1 MKIRFVLPVFAAL
14 AIASIAGA
22 QGAGPATKI
31 ATINVSQAIAS
42 TAEGKADAA
51 QLQSQFAPR
60 TAELQNISKQIDDD
74 TNKLRTGANTLSDEE
89 KARIQ
94 AQITQ
99 LQQSG
104 QRKQQDLNE
113 DQQAAE
119 QDMIETIGRKLE
131 GVLNKYATENGYS
144 IVLDV
149 GSQQTSVFWS
159 AQNADITQQVISLY
173 DAQNPVK
180 GGASAAPSSSTPH
193 TTTPSTPRP
202 SGGTSTTPKQ

>member
-14 AIASIAGA
+14 AVSSIAGA
-22 QGAGPATKI
+22 QAGGPATKI

-60 TAELQNISKQIDDD
+60 TSELQNISKQIDDL
-74 TNKLRTGANTLSDEE
+74 TNKARTGANTLSDEE

-94 AQITQ
+94 AQINS

-131 GVLNKYATENGYS
+131 GVLSKYASENGYAV
-144 IVLDV
+144 VLDV

-159 AQNADITQQVISLY
+159 APTSDITQQVISLY
-173 DAQNPVK
+173 DAANPVK
-180 GGASAAPSSSTPH
+180 SGGAAPSSAPRSTAPKAPSG
-193 TTTPSTPRP
+193 TTTP
-202 SGGTSTTPKQ
+202 PKQ

>member
-1 MKIRFVLPVFAAL
+1 
-14 AIASIAGA
+14 
-22 QGAGPATKI
+22 
-31 ATINVSQAIAS
+31 VSQAIAS

-60 TAELQNISKQIDDD
+60 TSELQNISKQIDDL
-74 TNKLRTGANTLSDEE
+74 TNKARTGANTLSDEE

-94 AQITQ
+94 AQINS

-131 GVLNKYATENGYS
+131 VVLSKYASENGYAV
-144 IVLDV
+144 VLDV

-159 AQNADITQQVISLY
+159 APTSDITQQVISLY
-173 DAQNPVK
+173 DAANPVK
-180 GGASAAPSSSTPH
+180 PGASAAPSAPRSTPSSAPKTPSG
-193 TTTPSTPRP
+193 TTTP
-202 SGGTSTTPKQ
+202 PKQ

>member
-14 AIASIAGA
+14 AVSSIAGA
-22 QGAGPATKI
+22 QAAGPATKI

-60 TAELQNISKQIDDD
+60 TSELQTISKQIDDL
-74 TNKLRTGANTLSDEE
+74 TGKLRTGENTLNDEE
-89 KARIQ
+89 KTRLQ
-94 AQITQ
+94 AQINQ

-104 QRKQQDLNE
+104 QRKQQDLTD

-119 QDMIETIGRKLE
+119 QDLIETIGRKLE
-131 GVLNKYATENGYS
+131 VVLNKYATENGYAV
-144 IVLDV
+144 VLDV

-159 AQNADITQQVISLY
+159 APTVDITQQVISLY
-173 DAQNPVK
+173 DAANPVK
-180 GGASAAPSSSTPH
+180 GGGAAPSSSAPR
-193 TTTPSTPRP
+193 TTPSTSRP
-202 SGGTSTTPKQ
+202 STPATPPKP

>member
-1 MKIRFVLPVFAAL
+1 MKIRFALPVFAAL
-14 AIASIAGA
+14 AVSSIAVA

-60 TAELQNISKQIDDD
+60 TTELQNISKQIDDL
-74 TNKLRTGANTLSDEE
+74 TTKARTGANTLSDDE

-94 AQITQ
+94 AQINQ

-131 GVLNKYATENGYS
+131 GVLSKYAADNGYAV
-144 IVLDV
+144 VLDV

-159 AQNADITQQVISLY
+159 APSSDITQQVITLY
-173 DAQNPVK
+173 DAANPVK
-180 GGASAAPSSSTPH
+180 GGAAPSSSAPRS
-193 TTTPSTPRP
+193 TTPSTPRP
-202 SGGTSTTPKQ
+202 AGSSTAPKQ

>member
-14 AIASIAGA
+14 AVSSIAGA
-22 QGAGPATKI
+22 QAAGPATKI

-60 TAELQNISKQIDDD
+60 TTELQNISKQIDDL
-74 TNKLRTGANTLSDEE
+74 TGKLRTGENTLNDEE
-89 KARIQ
+89 KTRLQ
-94 AQITQ
+94 AQINQ

-104 QRKQQDLNE
+104 QRKQQDLSD

-119 QDMIETIGRKLE
+119 QDLIETIGRKLE
-131 GVLNKYATENGYS
+131 VVLNKYATENGYAV
-144 IVLDV
+144 VLDV

-159 AQNADITQQVISLY
+159 APTVDITQQVISLY
-173 DAQNPVK
+173 DAANPVK
-180 GGASAAPSSSTPH
+180 AGGAAPSSSAPR
-193 TTTPSTPRP
+193 TTPSTPRP
-202 SGGTSTTPKQ
+202 STPATPPKP